1 MVFRALKR
9 EVRDA
14 SGVDTER
21 LSKNVSAQMM
31 KASFQKELQNKQRKR
46 GYSSKFKTAANTP
59 IENILPSIKI
69 DKNCFKTVGNL
80 SILRVIRFN
89 STEI

>member
-1 MVFRALKR
+1 MFRALKK

-21 LSKNVSAQMM
+21 LSKNMSVQMT
-31 KASFQKELQNKQRKR
+31 KTSFQKYLKTNSEKR
-46 GYSSKFKTAANTP
+46 DTAQSIKLRPTLP
-59 IENILPSIKI
+59 FENILASIKI
-69 DKNCFKTVGNL
+69 DENCFKTVDNR
-80 SILRVIRFN
+80 SILRVNIFN